1 MWDKTVQRWQ
11 QSWVKEGRQEG
22 RKEGEEAL
30 LVRQLERKFGPLDR
44 ATRARVHRAD
54 ADRLLEWGER
64 ILTAERLEQV
74 FAD

>member
-11 QSWVKEGRQEG
+11 QGWLMEGRQEG

-30 LVRQLERKFGPLDR
+30 LVRLLERKFGPLDR
-44 ATRARVHRAD
+44 TTRTRVRQAD
-54 ADRLLEWGER
+54 AERLLEWGER
-64 ILTAERLEQV
+64 LLTAERLEQV